1 MNKTVGNS
9 LNRAKVNAA
18 DDISCT
24 VNNNFV
30 NTTNN
35 EFFNTVNK

>member
-9 LNRAKVNAA
+9 LNRAKVNGT

-35 EFFNTVNK
+35 KFFNTVNK